1 MHLTSL
7 TLPRAFARSL
17 MRDRCELRDTDQ
29 VVIWT
34 GRCHL
39 ETRDQKWV
47 VYDLFESVQVWHQ
60 EYRALLP
67 LDAPR
72 TGWNTLRVTSS
83 RGQLAGESFR
93 VRGRPADTLGAYQSF
108 WVGRMG
114 GV

>member
-1 MHLTSL
+1 MDEVALKN
-7 TLPRAFARSL
+7 
-17 MRDRCELRDTDQ
+17 
-29 VVIWT
+29 

-47 VYDLFESVQVWHQ
+47 VFDLFEGVQVWHQ

-67 LDAPR
+67 LEAPR
-72 TGWNTLRVTSS
+72 TGWDILRVTRS
-83 RGQLAGESFR
+83 RGQLDGESFR

-108 WVGRMG
+108 WVGRLG